1 MFALAI
7 SFTGIVMAVL
17 FRDTMPDSTLLWF
30 VLFLISILIMVFEEI
45 RLYMKIHSEVKEHRV
60 REREAMVDLL
70 KERLVSGEKKA
81 MTGADEDKLA
91 EQMIGEI
98 QARIAAKKQR

>member
-70 KERLVSGEKKA
+70 KERLVSGEQKA

>member
-17 FRDTMPDSTLLWF
+17 FRDTMPDSTLLWL
-30 VLFLISILIMVFEEI
+30 VLFLISIFIMVFEEI

-70 KERLVSGEKKA
+70 KERLVAGEQKA
-81 MTGADEDKLA
+81 MTGQDEDKLA
-91 EQMIGEI
+91 EQMVSEI

>member
-17 FRDTMPDSTLLWF
+17 FRDTMPDSTLLWLI
-30 VLFLISILIMVFEEI
+30 LFLISIFIMVFEEI
-45 RLYMKIHSEVKEHRV
+45 RLYMKIHSEVKEHRI

-91 EQMIGEI
+91 EQMVSEI

>member
-17 FRDTMPDSTLLWF
+17 FRDTMPDSTLLWL